1 MTQDGL
7 RVAWL
12 GHKSAGV
19 GDGIITY
26 SRELTDG
33 LRRRGVEVAF
43 FHHGEAVDPKEL
55 TGQEVE
61 ASVALEAF
69 PVSPQRWVITSPR
82 SRRRLIDWLKRNR
95 VDVVHV
101 SYSFGLLDFELPRVC
116 GQLGLPLVGTFHAPF
131 DTRLTMWGGLSRTL
145 YRLYATPLSGCDAV
159 IIFGETQRGLLERI
173 GVPAPKIHVIP
184 NGVDTDKY
192 SPGPGGKR
200 EPGIRRV
207 LYMGRIDP
215 EKNVEQLL
223 LAFLAAAPADGVRL
237 EIMGGGADRRRLE
250 RRYRDRRIHFL
261 GTVTDE
267 QERIDWLR
275 SSDVFV
281 LPSSIEGLSLAMLE
295 AMACGVCT
303 VATDVGTDGDALR
316 GAGIVLDPNALQG
329 ELTAALRLL
338 FDVPELTE
346 VLGRAARQRADERYS
361 LQRNI
366 DAVLRLYHE
375 VASGRRVTDL

>member
-1 MTQDGL
+1 VTQDAL

-43 FHHGEAVDPKEL
+43 FHHGEKADRTEL
-55 TGQEVE
+55 SEQAAE
-61 ASVALEAF
+61 ASLALEAL

-131 DTRLTMWGGLSRTL
+131 DTRLSVWGGLSRTL
-145 YRLYATPLSGCDAV
+145 YRLYAAPLSGCDAV
-159 IIFGETQRGLLERI
+159 IIFGETQRELLERV
-173 GVPAPKIHVIP
+173 GVPARLIRVIP

-192 SPGPGGKR
+192 SPGPGAKR
-200 EPGIRRV
+200 QPGLRRF

-215 EKNVEQLL
+215 EKNVEPLL
-223 LAFLAAAPADGVRL
+223 TAFLSVAPEKGVRL
-237 EIMGGGADRRRLE
+237 EVMGGGAERRRLE
-250 RRYRDRRIHFL
+250 RRYRDPRIGFL

-267 QERIDWLR
+267 AERIDWLR
-275 SSDVFV
+275 SSDVFI

-316 GAGIVLDPNALQG
+316 GAGIVLDPAALPA
-329 ELTAALRLL
+329 ELPATLRLL
-338 FDVPELTE
+338 IEVPEVAEL
-346 VLGRAARQRADERYS
+346 LGRAARRRVEERYS
-361 LQRNI
+361 LERNI
-366 DAVLRLYHE
+366 DSVLQLYRE
-375 VASGRRVTDL
+375 VVPGARV

>member
-1 MTQDGL
+1 MTQGGL

-43 FHHGEAVDPKEL
+43 FHHGEAAEPADL
-55 TGQEVE
+55 TERAAE
-61 ASVALEAF
+61 ASVALEAL

-131 DTRLTMWGGLSRTL
+131 DTRLNLWGGLSRTL
-145 YRLYATPLSGCDAV
+145 YRLYAAPLSGCDAV
-159 IIFGETQRGLLERI
+159 IIFGETQRELLQRV
-173 GVPAPKIHVIP
+173 GVPARLIRVIP
-184 NGVDTDKY
+184 NGVDTAKY
-192 SPGPGGKR
+192 SPGLGGKR
-200 EPGIRRV
+200 EPGVRRI

-215 EKNVEQLL
+215 EKNVEPLL
-223 LAFLAAAPADGVRL
+223 LAFLEVAPAEGVRL
-237 EIMGGGADRRRLE
+237 EVMGGGADRRRLE
-250 RRYRDRRIHFL
+250 RRYRDSRIRFL

-267 QERIDWLR
+267 SERIDWLR

-316 GAGIVLDPNALQG
+316 GAGIVLDPTALPA
-329 ELTAALRLL
+329 ELPAALRLL
-338 FDVPELTE
+338 IEMPELTE
-346 VLGRAARQRADERYS
+346 VLGRAARRRAEERYS
-361 LQRNI
+361 LERNI
-366 DAVLRLYHE
+366 DAVLQLYRE
-375 VASGRRVTDL
+375 VVPGRVA

>member
-12 GHKSAGV
+12 GHKSAGI

-43 FHHGEAVDPKEL
+43 FHHGEAAEHADL
-55 TGQEVE
+55 TERAAE
-61 ASVALEAF
+61 ASVALEAL

-131 DTRLTMWGGLSRTL
+131 DTRLNLWGGLSRTL

-159 IIFGETQRGLLERI
+159 IIFGQTQRELLERV
-173 GVPAPKIHVIP
+173 GVPSRLIHVIP
-184 NGVDTDKY
+184 NGVDTSKY
-192 SPGPGGKR
+192 SPGPGGRR
-200 EPGIRRV
+200 EPNIRRF

-215 EKNVEQLL
+215 EKNVEPLL
-223 LAFLAAAPADGVRL
+223 LAFLEVAPPEGVRL
-237 EIMGGGADRRRLE
+237 EVMGGGADHRRLE
-250 RRYRDRRIHFL
+250 RRYRDPRIRFL

-267 QERIDWLR
+267 AERIDWLR

-316 GAGIVLDPNALQG
+316 GAGIVLDPTALPA
-329 ELTAALRLL
+329 ELPAALRLL
-338 FDVPELTE
+338 IEMPELTE
-346 VLGRAARQRADERYS
+346 VLGRAARRRAEERYS
-361 LQRNI
+361 LERNI
-366 DAVLRLYHE
+366 DAVLQLYRDVVPGR
-375 VASGRRVTDL
+375 VA